1 MDRRKNRPGVLHWTP
16 SPIQE
21 SLSFAL
27 TSDDSWEEDDDGKA
41 KEEED
46 DFFKEMNEDGIIG
59 LSEALEEWEL
69 GNPCG
74 DPCSPEDTVPS
85 GGDKDSSLK
94 SSGDDLQPRPAP
106 AVENPE
112 PSGLASE
119 STVTSS
125 FSPHRYTLTEEELTT
140 ASGIEAETFP
150 DTETESCCSSVRSS
164 ASRLELK
171 LRGSPRA
178 AVPLSEQV
186 VLENISS
193 EGSEKQK
200 AGLPAEALKSRTCS
214 FGRASN
220 SSAESRGCDR
230 NMKAAGAR
238 SNPAGTDELRRASLS
253 HQTPNFSKV
262 EPRIHF
268 PKRGYKPPKGR
279 KLLERATMSPQP
291 PIVFKSPADIVQEV
305 LFNSDRSSP
314 CDTNTPTKAA
324 SSTVPPEFRCRQQ
337 ATTLLQQL
345 QEDYD
350 RLLTK
355 YAEAENTI
363 DRLRLEAKVNL
374 DSEPPKAGHAVPA
387 GLNQTASKLLKMD
400 LFYPHRAVTGSPGRA
415 AHQEKLDASSLPS
428 DFGQQLSNI
437 LFTQSEKFLQQ
448 VQTFEDLLKND
459 KLASLEELKR
469 GVSQLYEGLNSLE
482 RGYLLARDEHKLL
495 QQRGL
500 ETQHFDPE
508 RTLESLIFQCGLRME
523 DLKEQ
528 VDRVQLN
535 TIEHQEPI
543 HLESVQ
549 QKQTEQVEQIQQEKI
564 QLELVQQKQT
574 RQEPIQQEPIQQQDP
589 IQLDLT
595 EHQEA
600 IQLLLVQQEQTEQN
614 QIQQQEPIQLELI
627 QQEQL
632 QQKWI
637 QQKRIQQEE
646 HKAVASCRS
655 SPPLTSSCDPS
666 EGEVTQTQPQ
676 SPSSQTGSGSAAE
689 LEINSACKKSEEE
702 EDVAEDDLMSLY
714 LRSLS
719 RRGKHDEFEQSDSLD
734 YCRTLKECFIVPKA
748 TSSLPS
754 NSPPKH
760 GGEKKEQK
768 GWRNGNGEVQ
778 ETFAQSRKVESDV
791 DSLRRSKTSLPSCSP
806 PSTPPA
812 ASARSRKRLE
822 RSSSLSSACSLVDGA
837 PEWRNCKVQTGSRRV
852 LSQDR
857 ISPETDSG
865 FMGSESS
872 RLIPGAVPL
881 CPHQMATESVSAPQD
896 RSPNRPLSACQL
908 DAGPRDGTEPEP
920 RPRRRSRQRRRTFS
934 PQSFISQR
942 KQARA
947 DARPSGLWTLFY
959 SSTSNAHS
967 PSEDQQS
974 ARSTA
979 GSLSSS
985 PPAAR
990 RRHGDPPRARSSSR
1004 GGRGNPIDAFLMLQA
1019 EVNHLKER
1027 LDISQR
1033 NEKPP
1038 SSAKNEKPLGAA
1050 VTSAQKNFCHRSSP
1064 PPIRSVELCS
1074 DVGLERRLV
1083 QTLDDIEPET
1093 LSGKTARETRDA
1105 AAPKQQNHF
1114 FRGSELEQ
1122 LQAQVSRFT
1131 QTSLA
1136 PLKVSSNVHSR
1147 NTQTW
1152 MSSAPDAADKPD
1164 SEDQSHLCPQCSS
1177 VLRQPAYPPGGSR
1190 EPLDSP
1196 CWCRCS
1202 ICGLLKIHK
1211 STDSDCYRYFPPT
1224 HKNHQPDSSDRVS
1237 SRRFSSSVS
1246 PSPPNQE
1253 PLYQQ
1258 QQLLL
1263 PSKPQYSFAD
1273 ASPGHGSGLRWP
1285 RERKHRRRRSH
1296 AVEAQTSLDGSL
1308 ERAIRAARRMKR
1320 TSSHMARSLASGLV
1334 YQKLLSQSCYY

>member
-632 QQKWI
+632 QQ
-637 QQKRIQQEE
+637 

-1114 FRGSELEQ
+1114 
-1122 LQAQVSRFT
+1122 
-1131 QTSLA
+1131 
-1136 PLKVSSNVHSR
+1136 
-1147 NTQTW
+1147 
-1152 MSSAPDAADKPD
+1152 
-1164 SEDQSHLCPQCSS
+1164 
-1177 VLRQPAYPPGGSR
+1177 YPPGGSR

>member
-21 SLSFAL
+21 SPSFAL
-27 TSDDSWEEDDDGKA
+27 TSDDSWEEDDNGNA

-74 DPCSPEDTVPS
+74 DPCSPEGTVPS

-106 AVENPE
+106 AAENPE

-125 FSPHRYTLTEEELTT
+125 FSPHRYTLTEEELTA

-214 FGRASN
+214 LGRASN
-220 SSAESRGCDR
+220 GSAESRGCDR

-238 SNPAGTDELRRASLS
+238 SNPAGTEELRRASLS

-279 KLLERATMSPQP
+279 KSLERATMSPQP

-305 LFNSDRSSP
+305 LFNSEGSSP

-387 GLNQTASKLLKMD
+387 GLNQKASKLLKMD

-523 DLKEQ
+523 DLKDQ

-535 TIEHQEPI
+535 PTEHQEPI
-543 HLESVQ
+543 QLESVQ
-549 QKQTEQVEQIQQEKI
+549 QKQTE
-564 QLELVQQKQT
+564 
-574 RQEPIQQEPIQQQDP
+574 QEPIQQQDP

-600 IQLLLVQQEQTEQN
+600 IQLLLVQQEQIEQN

-632 QQKWI
+632 QQH
-637 QQKRIQQEE
+637 R
-646 HKAVASCRS
+646 AVASCRS

-719 RRGKHDEFEQSDSLD
+719 RRGKCDEFEQSDSLD

-806 PSTPPA
+806 ASTPPA

-822 RSSSLSSACSLVDGA
+822 RSSSLSSACSLADGA
-837 PEWRNCKVQTGSRRV
+837 PEWRSCKVQTGSSRV

-881 CPHQMATESVSAPQD
+881 CPHQMATESVSVPQD

-1038 SSAKNEKPLGAA
+1038 SSAKNEKPLDAA
-1050 VTSAQKNFCHRSSP
+1050 ATSAQKNFCRRSSP

-1105 AAPKQQNHF
+1105 AAPKQQQNHF
-1114 FRGSELEQ
+1114 
-1122 LQAQVSRFT
+1122 
-1131 QTSLA
+1131 
-1136 PLKVSSNVHSR
+1136 
-1147 NTQTW
+1147 
-1152 MSSAPDAADKPD
+1152 
-1164 SEDQSHLCPQCSS
+1164 C
-1177 VLRQPAYPPGGSR
+1177 PPGGSR
-1190 EPLDSP
+1190 EPSDSP

-1258 QQLLL
+1258 QLLL

-1285 RERKHRRRRSH
+1285 RERKSRRRRSH
-1296 AVEAQTSLDGSL
+1296 AVEGQTSLDGSL

>member
-1 MDRRKNRPGVLHWTP
+1 MDRRRNRPGVLHWTQ

-21 SLSFAL
+21 SPSSVL
-27 TSDDSWEEDDDGKA
+27 TSDDSWEEDGNGNA

-46 DFFKEMNEDGIIG
+46 DFFREMNEDGIIG

-85 GGDKDSSLK
+85 GGNKDSPLK

-106 AVENPE
+106 AAENPE
-112 PSGLASE
+112 PGGLASE

-125 FSPHRYTLTEEELTT
+125 FSPHLSTFTEEDLTA
-140 ASGIEAETFP
+140 ASGIEKETLP
-150 DTETESCCSSVRSS
+150 DTETESYCSSVRSS

-171 LRGSPRA
+171 LSGSPRA
-178 AVPLSEQV
+178 AVALSEQV

-200 AGLPAEALKSRTCS
+200 QKGGLPAEALKSRTCS
-214 FGRASN
+214 LGKAKN
-220 SSAESRGCDR
+220 GSAESRGCDR

-238 SNPAGTDELRRASLS
+238 SNPAGTDELRRAPLS

-268 PKRGYKPPKGR
+268 PKQGYKPPKGR
-279 KLLERATMSPQP
+279 KSLERATTSPQP

-305 LFNSDRSSP
+305 LFNIDGSSS
-314 CDTNTPTKAA
+314 CDINTSTKAA
-324 SSTVPPEFRCRQQ
+324 SSTVPPEFRCRHQ

-374 DSEPPKAGHAVPA
+374 DSELPKAGHAVLA

-400 LFYPHRAVTGSPGRA
+400 LFYPHRAMTGSPGRA
-415 AHQEKLDASSLPS
+415 THQEKLDASSLPS

-459 KLASLEELKR
+459 KLASLEELKC

-495 QQRGL
+495 QQKGL

-528 VDRVQLN
+528 VEQVEQVQLN
-535 TIEHQEPI
+535 RTEHQEPI
-543 HLESVQ
+543 QLESVQ
-549 QKQTEQVEQIQQEKI
+549 EKQIEQVEKI

-574 RQEPIQQEPIQQQDP
+574 RQEPIQQQDP
-589 IQLDLT
+589 
-595 EHQEA
+595 
-600 IQLLLVQQEQTEQN
+600 IQLLLVQQEQIEQN
-614 QIQQQEPIQLELI
+614 QIQQQELI
-627 QQEQL
+627 QQEV
-632 QQKWI
+632 QQ
-637 QQKRIQQEE
+637 

-666 EGEVTQTQPQ
+666 EGEVTQTQLQ

-689 LEINSACKKSEEE
+689 VEINSACKKSEEE
-702 EDVAEDDLMSLY
+702 EDGAEDNLMSLY

-719 RRGKHDEFEQSDSLD
+719 RRGKWDEFEQSDSLD
-734 YCRTLKECFIVPKA
+734 YCRKRKECFLVPKPG
-748 TSSLPS
+748 SSLFS
-754 NSPPKH
+754 NSPTKH
-760 GGEKKEQK
+760 GGEKEEQK
-768 GWRNGNGEVQ
+768 GWRNGNGEAK
-778 ETFAQSRKVESDV
+778 ETFAQRKVESDV
-791 DSLRRSKTSLPSCSP
+791 DSLWCNKTSLPSCSP
-806 PSTPPA
+806 PSTSPA

-822 RSSSLSSACSLVDGA
+822 RSSSLSSACSLADRA
-837 PEWRNCKVQTGSRRV
+837 PEWRSCKVQTGSRRV

-857 ISPETDSG
+857 ISLETDSG
-865 FMGSESS
+865 FMGSERSHQ
-872 RLIPGAVPL
+872 IPGAVPL
-881 CPHQMATESVSAPQD
+881 RPHQMETESMSTPQN
-896 RSPNRPLSACQL
+896 RSPNRPLSACEL

-920 RPRRRSRQRRRTFS
+920 RPTRRSRQRRRTFS

-947 DARPSGLWTLFY
+947 NATPSDLWTLFY

-967 PSEDQQS
+967 PSEEQQS
-974 ARSTA
+974 ARSTT

-985 PPAAR
+985 PLGAR
-990 RRHGDPPRARSSSR
+990 RRHGDAPRARSSSR
-1004 GGRGNPIDAFLMLQA
+1004 RGGGNPIDAFLMLQA
-1019 EVNHLKER
+1019 EVDHLKER

-1050 VTSAQKNFCHRSSP
+1050 ATSPQKNFCRRSSP
-1064 PPIRSVELCS
+1064 SPIRPVGLCS
-1074 DVGLERRLV
+1074 DSGVERRLV
-1083 QTLDDIEPET
+1083 ETLDDVEPEM
-1093 LSGKTARETRDA
+1093 LFSKMAREMRDA
-1105 AAPKQQNHF
+1105 AAPKQQYNF
-1114 FRGSELEQ
+1114 
-1122 LQAQVSRFT
+1122 
-1131 QTSLA
+1131 
-1136 PLKVSSNVHSR
+1136 
-1147 NTQTW
+1147 
-1152 MSSAPDAADKPD
+1152 
-1164 SEDQSHLCPQCSS
+1164 
-1177 VLRQPAYPPGGSR
+1177 YPPGGSS
-1190 EPLDSP
+1190 EPSDSP

-1202 ICGLLKIHK
+1202 ICGLLKMHK

-1224 HKNHQPDSSDRVS
+1224 HKSQQSGSSDRVS
-1237 SRRFSSSVS
+1237 SRRYSSSVS
-1246 PSPPNQE
+1246 PSPLNQE
-1253 PLYQQ
+1253 PLYQ

-1263 PSKPQYSFAD
+1263 PSKPEYSFAD
-1273 ASPGHGSGLRWP
+1273 GSPGRGSGLRWP
-1285 RERKHRRRRSH
+1285 RERKSRRRLSH
-1296 AVEAQTSLDGSL
+1296 AVESPTSLDGSL
-1308 ERAIRAARRMKR
+1308 ERAIRAARRMRR
-1320 TSSHMARSLASGLV
+1320 TSSHMARSLASSLV
-1334 YQKLLSQSCYY
+1334 YQKLLTQS